1 MNLYNHQKEAIK
13 LLIKNNG
20 SGALFHSIGC
30 GKTATV
36 LETFKECRKLTPEL
50 KLYVICPLSLIN
62 AAWGEDIE
70 KFTDF
75 TYHSLREKKFKEAD
89 IYIVNYEYLLH
100 NDIKPDGPAMIALD
114 ESSRMKNFKSKTT
127 KKLLKIKD
135 RFLYR
140 IVMSGTAAPNCETEY
155 WSQMS
160 FVGDEIFH
168 KSFYAFRGHYFHLS
182 RGNQV
187 MNGQIMDKAAMSKL
201 FQNGWK
207 YALTSQKREQLV
219 AKIKPYC
226 HYAKLVECVDMP
238 EQIDQKRFVVLPA
251 KLRSLYN
258 TMKREA
264 IIEIQSQSIVAQ
276 VALTKLMKLRQLC
289 SGFAIDTDGIVQPT
303 KENPKLK
310 ELKGVLDDIG
320 TQQAIIWCQF
330 QHEVRQLEELLKDRC
345 VTLYGG
351 TKDKDESI
359 RAFKSGEAQFF
370 IAHPRSAAHGLT
382 LVNCNIQIFYALD
395 YSSECYIQARGRT
408 HRIGQKNPCTYIHLI
423 CHNTIEEDIYIT
435 LQRKGDAQDVVNGFL
450 RRK

>member
-1 MNLYNHQKEAIK
+1 MELYNHQKEAIK
-13 LLIKNNG
+13 LLIKNKG

-30 GKTATV
+30 GKTLTV
-36 LETFKECRKLTPEL
+36 LETYKYYKKPIPNL
-50 KLYVICPLSLIN
+50 KLCVVCPITLIN
-62 AAWGEDIE
+62 EAWGEDIK
-70 KFTDF
+70 KFTNF
-75 TYHSLREKKFKEAD
+75 TYHSMREKKFKEAD
-89 IYIVNYEYLLH
+89 IYIANWEWVLRNSFKI
-100 NDIKPDGPAMIALD
+100 NGPAMIALD

-127 KKLLKIKD
+127 KKLLKMKHD
-135 RFLYR
+135 FQYR
-140 IVMSGTAAPNCETEY
+140 IVMSGTPAPNCETEY

-168 KSFYAFRGHYFHLS
+168 KSFYAFRGYFFHLA
-182 RGNQV
+182 RGGQV
-187 MNGQIMDKAAMSKL
+187 MNGQIMDKQAMSKL

-207 YALTSQKREQLV
+207 YKLTPQRREQLV
-219 AKIKPYC
+219 LKMKPYT

-264 IIEIQSQSIVAQ
+264 IIEIQSQAIVAQ

-310 ELKGVLDDIG
+310 ELKGILDDIG

-330 QHEVRQLEELLKDRC
+330 QHEVRQLAELLKDKC

-351 TKDKDESI
+351 TKDKDGSI
-359 RAFKSGEAQFF
+359 KAFKSGEAQFF

-435 LQRKGDAQDVVNGFL
+435 LQRKGDAQDIVNGFL